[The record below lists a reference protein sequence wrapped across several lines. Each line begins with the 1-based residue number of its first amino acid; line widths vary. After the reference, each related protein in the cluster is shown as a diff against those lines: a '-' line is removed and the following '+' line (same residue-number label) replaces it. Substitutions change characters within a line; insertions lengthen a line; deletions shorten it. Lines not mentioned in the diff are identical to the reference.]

1 MDACNDPKCPVHGS
15 LSVRGN
21 LIEGKVVR
29 AKAPKT
35 VLVERELIKYIPKYE
50 RYRKVRSR
58 IAAYCPDCIALR
70 EGDVVQIGET
80 RKLSKT
86 KSFAVLKK
94 VESTGQ
100 KSEKKGEKK
109 K

>member
-1 MDACNDPKCPVHGS
+1 MDACNDPKCPIHGS

-29 AKAPKT
+29 ARAPKT

-58 IAAYCPDCIALR
+58 IAAYCPDCMDIK
-70 EGDVVQIGET
+70 EGDMVRIGET

-86 KSFAVLKK
+86 KSFAVLAK
-94 VESTGQ
+94 VLAMESKTQ
-100 KSEKKGEKK
+100 KGEKK